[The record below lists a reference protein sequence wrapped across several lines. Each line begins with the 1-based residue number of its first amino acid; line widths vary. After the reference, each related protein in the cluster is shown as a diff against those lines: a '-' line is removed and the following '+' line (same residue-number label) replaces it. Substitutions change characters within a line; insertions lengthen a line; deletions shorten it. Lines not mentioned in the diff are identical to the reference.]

1 MGTDEKKKGLDD
13 LINEAA
19 SRTKENMA
27 RPTSQMSP
35 NPVLPY
41 KRQNPALTGEMPQQ
55 KGGNKVATQETAP
68 QLDSYDKMLEYMKAN
83 QIADADAGVRA
94 RRREMMAAIGDGI
107 SAVSSLYQTTKGAP
121 VTYTPGADMSKVMR
135 DRYDRMTAQRKA
147 DSDKYLNYLKVQ
159 QAKEQ
164 AEATKAYH
172 TQQLAETKR
181 YHDAAIARDED
192 RTEAIRMKNFI
203 TAGADAA
210 YNDAYNDAVTNQGM
224 SEDQA
229 EAYAQQAYDAKVSE
243 LFNEWSE
250 REKRAA
256 QDKSDLQQKQ
266 AKKAEQQGNA
276 AESRASTAKQEAA
289 RKQQK
294 QNQSKSS
301 GKGGS
306 TKKSPTGGGGNNSS
320 KKSKKKSPTAK

>member
-1 MGTDEKKKGLDD
+1 MAVKITTDDKFKRLG
-13 LINEAA
+13 EAA
-19 SRTKENMA
+19 VANVNAINA

-35 NPVLPY
+35 NIVLPH
-41 KRQNPALTGEMPQQ
+41 KRQNPALTGEFPQQ
-55 KGGNKVATQETAP
+55 KVENRLVAQETEAGP
-68 QLDSYDKMLEYMKAN
+68 QLDSYDKMLEYMKAT
-83 QIADADAGVRA
+83 QVADADAAGRA
-94 RRREMMAAIGDGI
+94 RRRELMAAIGDGI

-121 VTYTPGADMSKVMR
+121 VTYNPQADMSKVMR
-135 DRYDRMTAQRKA
+135 DRYDRMIAQRKA
-147 DSDKYLNYLKVQ
+147 DSDKYLNYLNVQ
-159 QAKEQ
+159 HAKEQ
-164 AEATKAYH
+164 NEATKAYRL
-172 TQQLAETKR
+172 QQLAETKR

-210 YNDAYNDAVTNQGM
+210 YNEAYNDAVTKQGM

-229 EAYAQQAYDAKVSE
+229 EAYAQQAYDTKVSE
-243 LFNEWSE
+243 LFNEWNE

-266 AKKAEQQGNA
+266 ARKAEQQGNA
-276 AESRASTAKQEAA
+276 AESRASTAKQESA

-294 QNQSKSS
+294 QNKSQSS

-306 TKKSPTGGGGNNSS
+306 TKN
-320 KKSKKKSPTAK
+320 KKKKANPMNS